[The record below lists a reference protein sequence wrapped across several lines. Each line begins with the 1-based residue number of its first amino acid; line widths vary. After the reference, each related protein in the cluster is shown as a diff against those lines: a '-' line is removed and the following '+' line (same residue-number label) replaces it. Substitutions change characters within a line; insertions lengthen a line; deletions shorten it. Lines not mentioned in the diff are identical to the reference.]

1 MKYFNKNIGS
11 LYLMFRDANNL
22 YGWTMSQKLH
32 VDNFKWEKNT
42 RNFYENKI
50 LYESFYKKL

>member
-1 MKYFNKNIGS
+1 
-11 LYLMFRDANNL
+11 MFRDANNL